1 MYTFIS
7 RRLRNS
13 NCKGRLRMVRRS
25 AVLQYRQPRRN
36 RDGASRC
43 TARCH
48 SRIRLTISSS
58 INGTGRQVP
67 CHEVLTMNNALKI
80 DFVSDVVCPW
90 CAIGLA
96 GLNTALERIGPAARV
111 DFTIHP
117 FELNPNLPAAGETH
131 LEHITEKYG
140 ITADQARVNREQIR
154 ARAAAVGFT
163 MNRDD
168 DSRVYN
174 TFDAHR
180 LLTWAKEKN
189 VQAEEA
195 LWAQRGISSVPAVV
209 VNDRYLISGGQPP
222 EVFEE
227 QLRAILA
234 GADRE

>member
-1 MYTFIS
+1 MT
-7 RRLRNS
+7 
-13 NCKGRLRMVRRS
+13 
-25 AVLQYRQPRRN
+25 
-36 RDGASRC
+36 
-43 TARCH
+43 
-48 SRIRLTISSS
+48 
-58 INGTGRQVP
+58 
-67 CHEVLTMNNALKI
+67 NALKI
-80 DFVSDVVCPW
+80 DFVSDIVCPW

-96 GLNTALERIGPAARV
+96 GLNTALERIGPATHI
-111 DFTIHP
+111 DLTIHP
-117 FELNPNLPAAGETH
+117 FELNPGLSAAGQVH
-131 LEHITEKYG
+131 LEHITEKYN

-168 DSRVYN
+168 ASRVYN

-180 LLTWAKEKN
+180 LLSWAKEKN
-189 VQAEEA
+189 VQAALKLVLLKAYFTDGKNIADRDVLAELAQQVGLDGAEASEILASDRFGQEVKAEEA

-234 GADRE
+234 GDARQ